1 MAEPKGRVRYRVS
14 FRFVGQLVLLLAG
27 FALLLTGSNRGAEV
41 ASTTLVADNIQQAT
55 LARLR
60 PDVEL
65 RGRLFLVSM
74 VRGSYPEVFVSSWGV
89 RSGTLRIDRID
100 SDLTDVRV
108 SFHDVL
114 LRDFRAIGVRE
125 SEQRVSLLYSDLN
138 DYFKDTGRLIVLSPG
153 PDNTVSLNGTVDIL
167 GNEVKYSTQ
176 VAVSVRDS
184 SLVLAPGA
192 ISTQG
197 AKLTDVGQTLLLQR
211 LRITIPLTDLPFGHQ
226 LVSATP
232 NARGIGVVATG
243 ESVVVRP

>member
-1 MAEPKGRVRYRVS
+1 MAEPRQRIRYRLS

-27 FALLLTGSNRGAEV
+27 FALLLTGINRGAEV
-41 ASTTLVADNIQQAT
+41 ASTSLVADNIQQAT
-55 LARLR
+55 LAAQR
-60 PDVEL
+60 PEVEL
-65 RGRLFLVSM
+65 RGRLFLVSV
-74 VRGSYPEVFVSSWGV
+74 VRGSYPAVNVTSRGV
-89 RSGTLRIDRID
+89 RTGTLRIERID

-114 LRDFRAIGVRE
+114 FRDFRAIGVRE
-125 SEQRVSLLYSDLN
+125 SEQRVSLLYTDLN
-138 DYFKDTGRLIVLSPG
+138 DYFKNTGRLIVLSPG

-167 GNEVKYSTQ
+167 GTEVKYSTQ

-197 AKLTDVGQTLLLQR
+197 ATLTDAGRTLLLQR

-232 NARGIGVVATG
+232 NKRGIFVVATG